1 MAKTFGWE
9 VPFYENQKVSKR
21 RSMVEPK
28 LADLIREYNRLDDE
42 LYEFGKKLFEQNL
55 RKKEDAVREGLTNLR
70 AIGNIERLLAIKH
83 VRRKVLIEQDRIRNM
98 TSQYRVVGLMRRRH
112 AWLAVT
118 IIAAVLGAEIAQ
130 PVMARRRPIEVAN
143 AAVQRDLVYKRVN
156 DIALTLDLYRPEEVS
171 GLLPVIVCIHGG
183 HWGAGGKEKCPAVAL
198 VQDGFAVASINYR
211 RTTTA
216 PFPAQIEDCKA
227 AVRWLR
233 ANASTYHLD
242 PDHIGVCGYSAGG
255 HLAALLGTSGGVPE
269 LEGSGDNMQYS
280 SQVQAVC
287 DVAGPADLLAM
298 TNLGPKRT
306 FAIEGLLGGPVEKDK
321 AKAIAA
327 SPIHYVSKDDPP
339 FLIVH
344 GEGDRVVPVEQSQ
357 RLYEE
362 LRKAGVN
369 ATLKILPHVGH
380 QAVLMDAV
388 KDAEVFFD
396 ATLKKR

>member
-1 MAKTFGWE
+1 M
-9 VPFYENQKVSKR
+9 
-21 RSMVEPK
+21 
-28 LADLIREYNRLDDE
+28 
-42 LYEFGKKLFEQNL
+42 L
-55 RKKEDAVREGLTNLR
+55 R
-70 AIGNIERLLAIKH
+70 
-83 VRRKVLIEQDRIRNM
+83 
-98 TSQYRVVGLMRRRH
+98 LMRQRH
-112 AWLAVT
+112 GWLTYILAVAT
-118 IIAAVLGAEIAQ
+118 LCASAAQ
-130 PVMARRRPIEVAN
+130 PVMARRRPIEVPN

-156 DIALTLDLYRPEEVS
+156 GIALTLDLYRPEEVS

-183 HWGAGGKEKCPAVAL
+183 HWDAGGKERCPAVTL
-198 VQDGFAVASINYR
+198 VQDGYAVASIDYR
-211 RTTTA
+211 LTRTA

-227 AVRWLR
+227 AVRWIR
-233 ANASTYHLD
+233 ANASNHHLD
-242 PDHIGVCGYSAGG
+242 PDHIGAWGYSAGG

-280 SQVQAVC
+280 SRVQAVC
-287 DVAGPADLLAM
+287 DVAGPADLLAL
-298 TNLGPKRT
+298 TNLGPKRM
-306 FAIEGLLGGPVEKDK
+306 FAIEGLLGGPLEKDK

-344 GEGDRVVPVEQSQ
+344 GEADRVVPVEQSQ
-357 RLYEE
+357 RFYEE

-369 ATLKILPHVGH
+369 ATLKMPHVGH